1 MTTTD
6 KELIPGVASRLR
18 ALRQEVNQQLRIRT
32 VDEFAALIGAER
44 NQVSNWLNAYNLP
57 PVWMMVRLCDRFGI
71 TLDWLVRGHAGT
83 LPLDKSI
90 RLTARLEGE
99 PVPPVSPEADN
110 QAAEYPAVAV
120 WPAKARKR
128 EKASG

>member
-1 MTTTD
+1 
-6 KELIPGVASRLR
+6 
-18 ALRQEVNQQLRIRT
+18 
-32 VDEFAALIGAER
+32 
-44 NQVSNWLNAYNLP
+44 
-57 PVWMMVRLCDRFGI
+57 MMVRLCDRFGI

-110 QAAEYPAVAV
+110 QAAEYPAVTV
-120 WPAKARKR
+120 SPAKARKR
-128 EKASG
+128 VKASG